1 MKNQDSGVV
10 GGGASINQLKNT
22 RVDVRKRNL
31 DQTKPLT
38 IFKNKEDLKALM
50 YVLHHPILIALLVA
64 GRTMKSYMM
73 RGSGSSR

>member
-50 YVLHHPILIALLVA
+50 YIIYFFLIALLVV
-64 GRTMKSYMM
+64 GRTMRSCTM
-73 RGSGSSR
+73 RGSG

>member
-50 YVLHHPILIALLVA
+50 YVIYSILIALLVV
-64 GRTMKSYMM
+64 GRTMRSCTM
-73 RGSGSSR
+73 RGSG